1 MDSMVMG
8 KVSTMSNTVSSHS
21 YVRTRRNPG
30 PALLRPLTPGKRF
43 LLFLPDSHSAYYDS
57 FVSALGRSLPP
68 SLDLSRICCTSPVSG
83 GNGITHPRLQ
93 HWVKWLWERVW
104 DFSALSGP
112 TSSVSRRVVKLTVSH
127 YYSAPL
133 PLQKTLRE
141 AMGTKSETLSCS

>member
-1 MDSMVMG
+1 M
-8 KVSTMSNTVSSHS
+8 
-21 YVRTRRNPG
+21 
-30 PALLRPLTPGKRF
+30 AFRPYTWGKRF

-68 SLDLSRICCTSPVSG
+68 SLGLSRICCTCPVSG
-83 GNGITHPRLQ
+83 GWGGGVGGGLTHPRLQ

-104 DFSALSGP
+104 DFSALGGL

-133 PLQKTLRE
+133 PLQKRGYGDEIRNPVVFMIPSTGSGSGHWWAWHAQWL
-141 AMGTKSETLSCS
+141 